1 MGIGHAEMF
10 HAVKTLVIN
19 VTTTDYIKTT
29 QYT

>member
-1 MGIGHAEMF
+1 MGIGHAVMF
-10 HAVKTLVIN
+10 HAVAASVIN